1 MSYIRRYITVL
12 ISSPRPPGRALA
24 WFLTRRVRGW
34 WIGAAV
40 GLALASPAHAEQVL
54 ILAAASTTDAMTEII
69 DTYEIATGVPVAVA
83 FGASSALARQV
94 ESGAPAHLYLS
105 ANAVWMDYLEDAA
118 LILAAS
124 RVDLLANRL
133 ALVAPADSPITIAI
147 TPDLPLVALL
157 GDDGRLAL
165 GDPDHVPAGL
175 YARAALEHLGLWS
188 AVVPRLVRSA
198 NVRAA
203 LVLVERGEVPLGIV
217 YATDALVSDG
227 VRTVATF
234 PTDSHPPIRYPLA
247 LVTGLDTPAARAF
260 HDYLS
265 SDAAAAIFTRH
276 GFTSP

>member
-12 ISSPRPPGRALA
+12 ISPPRPPGRALV
-24 WFLTRRVRGW
+24 WILTRRVRGW

-40 GLALASPAHAEQVL
+40 VLALASPAHAEQVL
-54 ILAAASTTDAMTEII
+54 ILAAASTTDAMTE
-69 DTYEIATGVPVAVA
+69 TIATYQSATGAPVAVA
-83 FGASSALARQV
+83 YGASSALARQV

-105 ANAVWMDYLEDAA
+105 ANAVWMDYLEDAD

-133 ALVAPADSPITIAI
+133 ALVAPADSFIRVAI
-147 TPDLPLVALL
+147 TPDLPLVDLL

-188 AVVPRLVRSA
+188 SVVPRLVRSA

-217 YATDALVSDG
+217 YATDARVSAR

-234 PTDSHPPIRYPLA
+234 PADSHPPIRYPLA
-247 LVTGLDTPAARAF
+247 LVAGLDTPAARAF
-260 HDYLS
+260 HAYLL
-265 SDAAAAIFTRH
+265 SDTATEIFVRH
-276 GFTSP
+276 GFATP

>member
-69 DTYEIATGVPVAVA
+69 DTYETATGVPVAVA

-133 ALVAPADSPITIAI
+133 VLVAPADSFINVAI

-188 AVVPRLVRSA
+188 SVVPRLVRSP

-203 LVLVERGEVPLGIV
+203 LVLVERGEMPLGIV
-217 YATDALVSDG
+217 YATDARVSDG

-234 PTDSHPPIRYPLA
+234 PADSHPPIRYPVA
-247 LVTGLDTPAARAF
+247 LVAGLDTPAARAF
-260 HDYLS
+260 HAFLLS
-265 SDAAAAIFTRH
+265 DTATAIFARH
-276 GFTSP
+276 GFATP

>member
-12 ISSPRPPGRALA
+12 ISPPRPPGRALV
-24 WFLTRRVRGW
+24 WILTRRVRGW

-40 GLALASPAHAEQVL
+40 VLALASPAHAEQVL
-54 ILAAASTTDAMTEII
+54 ILAAASTTDAMTE
-69 DTYEIATGVPVAVA
+69 TIATYQSATGAPVAVA

-105 ANAVWMDYLEDAA
+105 ANAVWMDYLEDAD

-133 ALVAPADSPITIAI
+133 ALVAPADSFIRVAI
-147 TPDLPLVALL
+147 TPDLPLVDLL

-188 AVVPRLVRSA
+188 SVVPRLVRSA
-198 NVRAA
+198 NV
-203 LVLVERGEVPLGIV
+203 
-217 YATDALVSDG
+217 YATDARVSAR

-234 PTDSHPPIRYPLA
+234 PADSHPPIRYPLA
-247 LVTGLDTPAARAF
+247 LVAGLDTPAARAF
-260 HDYLS
+260 HAYLL
-265 SDAAAAIFTRH
+265 SDTATEIFVRH
-276 GFTSP
+276 GFATP